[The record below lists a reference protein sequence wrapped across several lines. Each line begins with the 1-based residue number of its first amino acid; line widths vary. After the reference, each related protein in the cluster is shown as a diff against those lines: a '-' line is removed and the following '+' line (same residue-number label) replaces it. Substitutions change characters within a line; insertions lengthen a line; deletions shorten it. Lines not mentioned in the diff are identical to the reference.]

1 MSCCGEAASRSEA
14 FAQIAHKSPD
24 GVILDLNLPDGSGL
38 DIVQWIRKHSK
49 EMAIVVLTMSEEE
62 SQLIAAMR
70 AGASAFVKK
79 SAPLDDVIA
88 TLRSALRQPEN
99 FSAAGITSALKKV
112 DAANV
117 PAYYTVTWTA
127 KSSSWAID
135 PNTFYDFG
143 LKVKWDKS
151 PQKIAFKTTQQC
163 SAYDISTGSRKALYL
178 KWHITDGST
187 MAATA
192 DTEFGPAPTVITVAS

>member
-1 MSCCGEAASRSEA
+1 MKKKVIAVSAAFVLSIG
-14 FAQIAHKSPD
+14 FIAPAHAHV
-24 GVILDLNLPDGSGL
+24 GT
-38 DIVQWIRKHSK
+38 Q
-49 EMAIVVLTMSEEE
+49 
-62 SQLIAAMR
+62 MR
-70 AGASAFVKK
+70 GNSLVAGASSRVYLSLGHGCTYKE
-79 SAPLDDVIA
+79 VQYA
-88 TLRSALRQPEN
+88 THI
-99 FSAAGITSALKKV
+99 FSVEVPAAAGKPTPEFHQGFRAKV
-112 DAANV
+112 VASREVNAANV
-117 PAYYTVTWTA
+117 PAFYTVTWTA

-163 SAYDISTGSRKALYL
+163 SAYDTSTGSRKALYM

-192 DTEFGPAPTVITVAS
+192 DTEFGPAPTVTTVAS